1 MARISSLNVLLT
13 DSGKDFLAEQY
24 GKVIANIQ
32 KNPISSQLK
41 NTDLSGSPTSGTVEA
56 KRFVNATSQAYGTA
70 RSGGKANAVKAKPIV
85 IPIDHDEEILEEV
98 EHKDVSLYGVDNF
111 VERRAAECERKMTN
125 KLEHAFFDTAAKAG
139 TQVTPVGT
147 TPEAIAEELIQSV
160 ETVSNDFVDGVERNM
175 IALVCNPAFYGNGWV
190 YRPFTADEALL
201 EPSVEIGDTVQINGW
216 KSIVAKLDRSFDKMF
231 DASVSA
237 PDDEE
242 LNHEYPYVY
251 TGYRGNHE
259 LKQVEQE
266 IAKVSS
272 DVDNISSDLN
282 DFKASVASMSSKRT
296 VKLNFSNFSSG
307 SFTETLENSTDP
319 TITYDVAFDS
329 SGRPIKLTCSDGHTL
344 DITW

>member
-1 MARISSLNVLLT
+1 MARITSLNVLLT
-13 DSGKDFLAEQY
+13 DTGKDFLSEQY

-85 IPIDHDEEILEEV
+85 ISIDQDEEILEEV

-175 IALVCNPAFYGNGWV
+175 IALVCNPAFYGQLRTYLDATTHNTEG
-190 YRPFTADEALL
+190 EA
-201 EPSVEIGDTVQINGW
+201 INTYHGVRIFSSTYLPNDV
-216 KSIVAKLDRSFDKMF
+216 KA
-231 DASVSA
+231 
-237 PDDEE
+237 
-242 LNHEYPYVY
+242 
-251 TGYRGNHE
+251 
-259 LKQVEQE
+259 
-266 IAKVSS
+266 IAM
-272 DVDNISSDLN
+272 
-282 DFKASVASMSSKRT
+282 AYGSVAQP
-296 VKLNFSNFSSG
+296 VL
-307 SFTETLENSTDP
+307 P
-319 TITYDVAFDS
+319 TIAPAEKIQLSNAYSFGMFYNYGTKAVTEDLIFVYKGAGD
-329 SGRPIKLTCSDGHTL
+329 
-344 DITW
+344 

>member
-85 IPIDHDEEILEEV
+85 ISIDQDEEILEEV
-98 EHKDVSLYGVDNF
+98 EQKDVSLYGVDNF

-125 KLEHAFFDTAAKAG
+125 KLEHAFFDTAATAG

-175 IALVCNPAFYGNGWV
+175 IALVCSPAFYGQLRTYLDATTHNTEG
-190 YRPFTADEALL
+190 EA
-201 EPSVEIGDTVQINGW
+201 INTYHGVRIFSSTYLPNDV
-216 KSIVAKLDRSFDKMF
+216 KA
-231 DASVSA
+231 
-237 PDDEE
+237 
-242 LNHEYPYVY
+242 
-251 TGYRGNHE
+251 
-259 LKQVEQE
+259 
-266 IAKVSS
+266 IAM
-272 DVDNISSDLN
+272 
-282 DFKASVASMSSKRT
+282 AYGSVAQP
-296 VKLNFSNFSSG
+296 VL
-307 SFTETLENSTDP
+307 P
-319 TITYDVAFDS
+319 TIAPAEKIQLSNAYSFGMFYNYGTKAVTEDLIFVYKDAED
-329 SGRPIKLTCSDGHTL
+329 
-344 DITW
+344 